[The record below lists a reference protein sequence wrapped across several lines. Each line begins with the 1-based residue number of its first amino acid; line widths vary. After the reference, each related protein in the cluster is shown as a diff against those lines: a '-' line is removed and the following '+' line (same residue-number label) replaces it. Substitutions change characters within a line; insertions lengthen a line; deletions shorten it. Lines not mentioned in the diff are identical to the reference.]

1 MGFIFMRGTFKDP
14 SFEYNC
20 KAPPLT
26 LCEGPPI
33 WLNILRILQET
44 SKVIW
49 VEKSKTDSNSE
60 HNHSAKYFDISCHIG
75 DCEMNKY

>member
-33 WLNILRILQET
+33 WLNILREFY
-44 SKVIW
+44 K
-49 VEKSKTDSNSE
+49 KPPK
-60 HNHSAKYFDISCHIG
+60 
-75 DCEMNKY
+75 